1 MRNQTRRAA
10 YASLWIFALAFGW
23 IEASVV
29 VYLRDIYAREAALQG
44 GGALEG
50 LQVSMVA
57 LPARLTLL
65 EVAREASTIV
75 LLGAVAWL
83 AGGRVR
89 DRIGAFV
96 MAFGVWDLTYYGGL
110 KLLVGWPDS
119 LSTWDILFLIP
130 LPWVA
135 PVWAPAAVA
144 AIFTAAGSHLFWTP
158 ERERP
163 YRWLDLGVLAAAAL
177 GTIAAFLF
185 ESGAA
190 LDRRA
195 PEHFPLWLF
204 WASVALGTAWFLK
217 IERRGA
223 GAHRDRSPRLG
234 VRVRQLMPDR
244 SLADVEPGDQMIKA
258 GIPPDGDE
266 TDVDRL
272 IWEYSQTRRRRDQL
286 RNEAAE
292 LGARLERLGHGLIA
306 HPERLFIGVP
316 DRVRSVPAEWDVVAA
331 DQLPSVGKLVG
342 LTAEIRDL
350 SAKAEELRERLIL
363 KGRSELLTPLNRFYH

>member
-10 YASLWIFALAFGW
+10 YAGLWIFALAFGW

-44 GGALEG
+44 AGVFEG
-50 LQVSMVA
+50 LQVSMVS

-65 EVAREASTIV
+65 EMAREASTLF

-83 AGGRVR
+83 AGRRAR
-89 DRIGAFV
+89 DRIGAFL

-130 LPWVA
+130 RPWVA

-144 AIFTAAGSHLFWTP
+144 AIFTAAGSYLFWTP
-158 ERERP
+158 ERPRL
-163 YRWLDLGVLAAAAL
+163 YRWLDAGVLTAAVL

-185 ESGAA
+185 QSGAA
-190 LDRRA
+190 LERRA
-195 PEHFPLWLF
+195 PEYFPLWLF

-223 GAHRDRSPRLG
+223 SARGDGPPWIG
-234 VRVRQLMPDR
+234 VRVRKLVHDR
-244 SLADVEPGDQMIKA
+244 SLADELDDQVA
-258 GIPPDGDE
+258 GAGVPIDGE
-266 TDVDRL
+266 GTDVDRL
-272 IWEYSQTRRRRDQL
+272 IWEYSRTRRRRDL
-286 RNEAAE
+286 LVNEAAE
-292 LGARLERLGHGLIA
+292 LGARLEKLGHGLIA
-306 HPERLFIGVP
+306 HPERLFIGTS
-316 DRVRSVPAEWDVVAA
+316 DRARSVPAEWDVIAG
-331 DQLPSVGKLVG
+331 DQLPSIGKLVS
-342 LTAEIRDL
+342 LTTEIGDL

-363 KGRSELLTPLNRFYH
+363 KGRSELLAPLNRFYH